1 MEQSYFVGPA
11 SDEVYEKNQ
20 AKSIDHSHRGYEP
33 ALVCI
38 IPHVQIIF
46 KVCAC
51 IVEVAPPEVE

>member
-1 MEQSYFVGPA
+1 MGPA